1 MVYHASMN
9 NQVPETQKAA
19 DRTRLT
25 PALLDLDAALTA
37 FRETVEP
44 LLTGTADMDWD
55 GPKLLARERAILQ
68 AGLVLVGQC
77 IALLLFH
84 LVSWPEVQQTA
95 RQRTQHLR
103 QPGSIG
109 HGKRTVNVLVH
120 GGVVV
125 PLPVEY
131 VVARKPRRHPGRPRK
146 RGQRDRSQ
154 NRGFYPVLKLLGIAE
169 RLSPLARSLVAEHGT
184 RDLSF
189 EAARDTLA
197 QMGIALST
205 PRVAR
210 ITHAFNQSGLRH
222 RQSQLEQFQQ
232 GTLPAGQ
239 QLAGQRVV
247 VAVDGGRARLR
258 RAKRGRK
265 RKGQRYHGYYP
276 EWREPKLLTIYVVDE
291 QGRKVSR
298 GGSPLLNDG
307 TFESAETFLAL
318 LEMHLFRLGLR
329 QAEKVLLLADGS
341 RWIWQRIPPLLR
353 QLGCPVEILLE
364 ALDFYHAT
372 QQLHAFA
379 QLACS
384 SYSTAQRWYQ
394 KQRGRLKQGQVEA
407 VLRSMQ
413 GLLTQAPGTSRED
426 LQTLYEYFDTH
437 RQRMAYPQLA
447 EHHLP
452 LGSGAVE
459 SLIRQVVN
467 LRLKGAGKFW
477 LKEHAEALLH
487 ARCWWAAGAWD
498 QFRDLVLTIDLMP
511 ALAN

>member
-9 NQVPETQKAA
+9 NPEPETQKTA
-19 DRTRLT
+19 DRTRRT
-25 PALLDLDAALTA
+25 PAMLDLDAALTA
-37 FRETVEP
+37 FRATVEP
-44 LLTGTADMDWD
+44 LLTGTADRGWD
-55 GPKLLARERAILQ
+55 GPQLLARERALLQ

-84 LVSWPEVQQTA
+84 LVSLPEVQQTA

-103 QPGSIG
+103 QPGSMG
-109 HGKRTVNVLVH
+109 HGKRTVNVMVS

-125 PLPVEY
+125 PLRVEY
-131 VVARKPRRHPGRPRK
+131 IVARKPRQHPGRPRK
-146 RGQRDRSQ
+146 RGQRDRAQ
-154 NRGFYPVLKLLGIAE
+154 NRGFYPVLKLLGIADH
-169 RLSPLARSLVAEHGT
+169 LSPLARSLVAEHGT

-197 QMGIALST
+197 QMGIALSLQ
-205 PRVAR
+205 RVAR
-210 ITHAFNQSGLRH
+210 LTHAFNQSGLRY
-222 RQSQLEQFQQ
+222 RQSLLEQFQQ

-239 QLAGQRVV
+239 PLAGHRVV
-247 VAVDGGRARLR
+247 IAVDGGRTRLR

-265 RKGQRYHGYYP
+265 RKGQRHHGYYP
-276 EWREPKLLTIYVVDE
+276 DWREPKLLTIYVLDE
-291 QGRKVSR
+291 RGRKVSR
-298 GGSPLLNDG
+298 GRGPLINDG
-307 TFESAETFLAL
+307 TFESAETFLTL

-353 QLGCPVEILLE
+353 QWECPVEIITE
-364 ALDFYHAT
+364 VLDFYHAT
-372 QQLHAFA
+372 QQLYAFA
-379 QLACS
+379 QLAFAS
-384 SYSTAQRWYQ
+384 SPPAQRWYQ

-413 GLLTQAPGTSRED
+413 GLLAPAQGTAREA
-426 LQTLYEYFDTH
+426 LQTLYDYFATH
-437 RQRMAYPQLA
+437 RQRMAYKQLA
-447 EHHLP
+447 EQHLP

-477 LKEHAEALLH
+477 LQEHAEALLH

-511 ALAN
+511 ALTN